1 MWNITKADNKIQPK
15 ITTEMNG
22 KGLTVNA
29 RLLPVLNFM
38 GK

>member
-1 MWNITKADNKIQPK
+1 MKNITKTYNKRQPK

-29 RLLPVLNFM
+29 GLLNV
-38 GK
+38 KE